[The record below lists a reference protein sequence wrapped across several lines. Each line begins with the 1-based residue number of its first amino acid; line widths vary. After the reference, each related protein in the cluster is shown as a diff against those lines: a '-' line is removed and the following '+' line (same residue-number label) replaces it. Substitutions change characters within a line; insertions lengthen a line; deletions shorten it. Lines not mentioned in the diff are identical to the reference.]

1 VKELKQ
7 SKYIFSIFD
16 NFFLSPQQ
24 NGIGINTLPGSERS
38 GISLSRITTNI
49 SKMNNS
55 AVKLIHHKVKIF
67 FKNQIESMEKRKE
80 VLGFLFLK
88 P

>member
-1 VKELKQ
+1 MKELKQ

-38 GISLSRITTNI
+38 GISLSRITTDI

-55 AVKLIHHKVKIF
+55 AVKINSSQSENF
-67 FKNQIESMEKRKE
+67 F
-80 VLGFLFLK
+80 
-88 P
+88 